1 MSLAG
6 PVATMAA
13 YLIGAVPFGY
23 LMYRW
28 GRGGDI
34 RAEGSGNIG
43 ATNVMRTAGRAAGI
57 ATLALDAGKGA
68 LAVWVARWATGD
80 APWEAAAAFAAVL
93 GHCYP
98 VFLGFKG
105 GKGIA
110 TGCGAYGLLAPLPMA
125 LSLGAFLVVVL
136 ATRMVSAGSIL
147 AAWALPVILFAGPS
161 EPSTVVSATLAAT
174 LVTIRH
180 EGNIRRI
187 LSGSENRHG
196 K

>member
-6 PVATMAA
+6 PVATMTA

-68 LAVWVARWATGD
+68 LAVWAARWATGD
-80 APWEAAAAFAAVL
+80 APWEAAAAFAVVL

-110 TGCGAYGLLAPLPMA
+110 TGCGAYGLLAPLPMV
-125 LSLGAFLVVVL
+125 LSLGGFLVVVL

-147 AAWALPVILFAGPS
+147 AAWALPVILFAGSS